1 MKVIKP
7 NEINKE
13 PVVAP
18 LFIGSV
24 SRQNY
29 IRTDLSKRFLIS
41 QVNFGRSGR
50 NKFHSHTIEQVLIV
64 TEGKGICATENEE
77 ITVVPGDII
86 FFPAGE
92 KHWHG
97 AAEGSTFS
105 HLYVMS
111 PDSITTKLE
120 D

>member
-1 MKVIKP
+1 MKVIKL
-7 NEINKE
+7 NEIKKE

-18 LFIGSV
+18 LFTGPV

-29 IRTDLSKRFLIS
+29 IGTDLSRRFLIS